1 MPAFVDLAG
10 QQFGRWVVIGR
21 DKQAEDAD
29 LGTCWKVRCI
39 CGNTE
44 RTLTHKNLKRSSK
57 IEACRC
63 YREDVQQR
71 KHSRGMSANHGRAR
85 KPSTFACRCGG
96 IGIDRGFGMRPSQ
109 CDDCR
114 TKRRVATWRRYDP
127 PHYKRPTW
135 DKSAT
140 PPRTDVSASKPTLKL
155 IT

>member
-1 MPAFVDLAG
+1 MPAFNDLAG

-21 DKQAEDAD
+21 DKTAEDAD

-44 RTLTHKNLKRSSK
+44 RTLTHKNLKRSSRK
-57 IEACRC
+57 DICRC

-71 KHSRGMSANHGRAR
+71 KHSKGLSSIHGRAR

-96 IGIDRGFGMRPSQ
+96 LGIDRGYGMRPSQ

-114 TKRRVATWRRYDP
+114 TKRRIQTWRRYDNDRP
-127 PHYKRPTW
+127 KRTPW
-135 DKSAT
+135 PSET
-140 PPRTDVSASKPTLKL
+140 PPRTAETVSRPTLKL